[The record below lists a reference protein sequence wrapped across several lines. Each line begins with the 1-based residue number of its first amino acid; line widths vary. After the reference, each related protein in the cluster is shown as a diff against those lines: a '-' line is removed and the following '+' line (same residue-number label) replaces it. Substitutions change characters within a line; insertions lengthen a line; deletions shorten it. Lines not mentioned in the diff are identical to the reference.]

1 MVNGEE
7 TSAKHCWK
15 LQRRER
21 ESEGERG
28 GKGER
33 HTEGGRGGRGR
44 ESVSKRESRGRE
56 KRNKMCMTC

>member
-44 ESVSKRESRGRE
+44 ESVSKRERVGEGRRE
-56 KRNKMCMTC
+56 TRCT